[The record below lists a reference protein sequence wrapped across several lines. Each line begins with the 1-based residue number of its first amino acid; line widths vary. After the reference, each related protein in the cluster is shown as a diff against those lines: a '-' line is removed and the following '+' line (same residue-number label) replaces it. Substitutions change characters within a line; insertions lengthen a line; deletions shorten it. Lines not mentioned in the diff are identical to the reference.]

1 MTRKHWVYALVGI
14 AVLLGILAW
23 AFAPR
28 PVEVETASAEVGRF
42 EAGVEEDGKT
52 RLRENYVISAP
63 LAGLLTR
70 ITLKE
75 GDSVKAGANVAMIR
89 PAYAPL
95 QDERTLR
102 EQQARLEM
110 TRAQVDRIKARV
122 EAAEV
127 ALRRARN
134 DLARSEKL
142 AGQGFVAAS
151 RLESERLAALAAEK
165 ELDAAIAERDIARH
179 EVEQARAALMAVRN
193 PTTVSERGLA
203 VRAPVGGKVLRV
215 VQASEAVVPF
225 GTPLLELG
233 DLSTLEI
240 VAELLTADALQA
252 APGSSVLITRW
263 GGPPLAGRVRRV
275 EPAAFTKISALGVE
289 EQRVRVLIDIAS
301 PAETWRAL
309 GVGYRV
315 NVRIVTMA
323 VERVLKIPVSAVFP
337 IPQGKEQGRGMAV
350 YTVVDDRAR
359 LTPVQLG
366 ARNDAEAWVRAGIEQ
381 GAKVII
387 YPAAQVADGVRVQVR
402 STARAR

>member
-1 MTRKHWVYALVGI
+1 MTRKHWLYALIGT
-14 AVLLGILAW
+14 AVLLAIFGW

-28 PVEVETASAEVGRF
+28 PVEVETASAALGRF

-52 RLRENYVISAP
+52 RLRENYVVSAP

-75 GDSVKAGANVAMIR
+75 GDPVQAGADVAMIR

-102 EQQARLEM
+102 EQQARLAM
-110 TRAQVDRIKARV
+110 TRAQVDRVTARF
-122 EAAEV
+122 EAAQV

-151 RLESERLAALAAEK
+151 QLDSERLAALAAEK
-165 ELDAAIAERDIARH
+165 ERDAASAERNIARH

-193 PTTVSERGLA
+193 PAAVSERGLA

-252 APGSSVLITRW
+252 RPGSPVVITRW
-263 GGPPLAGRVRRV
+263 GGAPLAGRVRRV

-301 PAETWRAL
+301 PPDAWRAL

-315 NVRIVTMA
+315 NVRIVTTAMDG
-323 VERVLKIPVSAVFP
+323 VLKIPVSAVFP
-337 IPQGKEQGRGMAV
+337 IPQGKQQGRGMAV
-350 YTVVDDRAR
+350 YTVAEGRAH
-359 LTPVQLG
+359 LTPIELG
-366 ARNDAEAWVRAGIEQ
+366 ARNDGEAWVRAGIAQ
-381 GAKVII
+381 GAVVII
-387 YPAAQVADGVRVQVR
+387 YPAAQVADGIRVKVR
-402 STARAR
+402 STAPQR

>member
-1 MTRKHWVYALVGI
+1 MTRQHWLYALLGA
-14 AVLLGILAW
+14 AVLLAVFAW

-28 PVEVETASAEVGRF
+28 PVEVETGTAQLGRF

-52 RLRENYVISAP
+52 RLRDTYVVSAP

-75 GDSVKAGANVAMIR
+75 GDLVDAGASVAMIR

-102 EQQARLEM
+102 EQQARLAM
-110 TRAQVDRIKARV
+110 TQAQVDRVEARV
-122 EAAEV
+122 AAAEA

-134 DLARSEKL
+134 DLARSETL
-142 AGQGFVAAS
+142 ANQGFVAAS
-151 RLESERLAALAAEK
+151 RLEGERLAALAAQQ
-165 ELDAAIAERDIARH
+165 ELAAARAERDMAGH

-193 PTTVSERGLA
+193 PTSVGERGLA
-203 VRAPVGGKVLRV
+203 VRAPVGGRVLRV

-233 DLSTLEI
+233 DLSTLEV

-252 APGSSVLITRW
+252 KPGSPVLITRW
-263 GGPPLAGRVRRV
+263 GGAALAGRVRRV

-301 PAETWRAL
+301 PPEAWRAL

-315 NVRIVTMA
+315 NVRIVTLA
-323 VERVLKIPVSAVFP
+323 LDRVLKIPVSAVFP
-337 IPQGKEQGRGMAV
+337 VPQGNEQGRGMAV
-350 YTVVDDRAR
+350 YTVADGRAR

-366 ARNDAEAWVRAGIEQ
+366 ARNDAEAWVRAGLEQ
-381 GAKVII
+381 GAEVII
-387 YPAAQVADGVRVQVR
+387 YPGANVADGARVKVRT
-402 STARAR
+402 TAPRR

>member
-252 APGSSVLITRW
+252 APGSSVVITRW

>member
-1 MTRKHWVYALVGI
+1 MTRKHWLYALLGTAALL
-14 AVLLGILAW
+14 AVFAW

-28 PVEVETASAEVGRF
+28 PVEVETGTAQLGRF
-42 EAGVEEDGKT
+42 EASVEEDGKT
-52 RLRENYVISAP
+52 RLRDSYVVSAP

-75 GDSVKAGANVAMIR
+75 GDPVDAGANVAMIR

-102 EQQARLEM
+102 EQQARLAL
-110 TRAQVDRIKARV
+110 TRSQVERVDARV
-122 EAAEV
+122 AAAQV

-134 DLARSEKL
+134 DLARSEML

-151 RLESERLAALAAEK
+151 RLESERLAAQAAQQELAA
-165 ELDAAIAERDIARH
+165 ARAERDMAGH

-193 PTTVSERGLA
+193 PSSVSERGLA
-203 VRAPVGGKVLRV
+203 VRAPVGGQVLRV

-233 DLSTLEI
+233 DLSTLEV

-252 APGSSVLITRW
+252 KPGSPVVITRW
-263 GGPPLAGRVRRV
+263 GGAPLAGRVRRV

-289 EQRVRVLIDIAS
+289 EQRVRVLIDITS
-301 PAETWRAL
+301 PPDAWRAL

-315 NVRIVTMA
+315 NVRIVTLA
-323 VERVLKIPVSAVFP
+323 LDRVLKIPVSAVFP
-337 IPQGKEQGRGMAV
+337 VPQGTEQGRGMAV
-350 YTVVDDRAR
+350 YTVADGRAR

-366 ARNDAEAWVRAGIEQ
+366 ARNDAEAWVRAGLEQ
-381 GAKVII
+381 GAEVII
-387 YPAAQVADGVRVQVR
+387 YPGAQVADGARVRVR
-402 STARAR
+402 TTAPQR

>member
-1 MTRKHWVYALVGI
+1 MTRRHWLYAIL
-14 AVLLGILAW
+14 AATVLLAIFGW

-28 PVEVETASAEVGRF
+28 PVEVETAQAALGRF

-52 RLRENYVISAP
+52 RLRDNYVVSAP

-75 GDSVKAGANVAMIR
+75 GDAVEAGAVVAMVR

-95 QDERTLR
+95 MDERTLR
-102 EQQARLEM
+102 EQQARLAM
-110 TRAQVDRIKARV
+110 TQAQVDRTNARV
-122 EAAEV
+122 EAAGV

-142 AGQGFVAAS
+142 AGEGFVAAS
-151 RLESERLAALAAEK
+151 RLETERLAAMGAEK
-165 ELDAAIAERDIARH
+165 DLEAAHAERDIARH

-193 PTTVSERGLA
+193 PATVSARGLA
-203 VRAPVGGKVLRV
+203 VRAPVAGRVLRV

-233 DLSTLEI
+233 DLATLEV

-252 APGSSVLITRW
+252 KPGSPVIITRW
-263 GGPPLAGRVRRV
+263 GGPPLNGRVRRV

-301 PAETWRAL
+301 PPAAWRTL

-315 NVRIVTMA
+315 NVRIVTLA
-323 VERVLKIPVSAVFP
+323 LDRVLKIPVSAVFP
-337 IPQGKEQGRGMAV
+337 VPQGKEQGRGMAV
-350 YTVVDDRAR
+350 YTVVDGRAR
-359 LTPVQLG
+359 LAPVQLG
-366 ARNDAEAWVRAGIEQ
+366 ARNDAEAWVRAGLDP
-381 GAKVII
+381 GATVII
-387 YPAAQVADGVRVQVR
+387 YPAAQIADGVRVKVR
-402 STARAR
+402 STAPPR

>member
-1 MTRKHWVYALVGI
+1 MTRKHWLYAFAGIVVLI
-14 AVLLGILAW
+14 AVLAW

-28 PVEVETASAEVGRF
+28 PVEVETASAGFGRF

-52 RLRENYVISAP
+52 RLRENYVVSAP

-75 GDSVKAGANVAMIR
+75 GDPVEAGANVAMIR

-122 EAAEV
+122 EAAQV
-127 ALRRARN
+127 ALRRASN

-193 PTTVSERGLA
+193 PSTVSERGLS

-252 APGSSVLITRW
+252 APGSPVAITRW

-301 PAETWRAL
+301 PPDAWRAL

-315 NVRIVTMA
+315 NVRIITMA
-323 VERVLKIPVSAVFP
+323 MERVLKIPVSAVFP
-337 IPQGKEQGRGMAV
+337 VTQGPDQGRGMAV

-359 LTPVQLG
+359 LTPVQIG

-387 YPAAQVADGVRVQVR
+387 YPAAQVADGVRVEVR

>member
-1 MTRKHWVYALVGI
+1 MTRKHWIYAILGTV
-14 AVLLGILAW
+14 VLLAIFAW

-28 PVEVETASAEVGRF
+28 PVEVETGTARLGRF

-52 RLRENYVISAP
+52 RLRDNYVVSAP

-75 GDSVKAGANVAMIR
+75 GDRVEAGANVAMIR

-102 EQQARLEM
+102 EQQARLAM
-110 TRAQVDRIKARV
+110 TRAQVDRVNARA
-122 EAAEV
+122 EAAQV

-134 DLARSEKL
+134 DLARSETL

-151 RLESERLAALAAEK
+151 RLESERLAALAAQK
-165 ELDAAIAERDIARH
+165 ELDAARAERAIAGH
-179 EVEQARAALMAVRN
+179 EVEQARAALMAVSN
-193 PTTVSERGLA
+193 PASVSGRGLA
-203 VRAPVGGKVLRV
+203 VRAPVAGRVLRV

-233 DLSTLEI
+233 DLSTLEV

-252 APGSSVLITRW
+252 QAGSPVVITRW
-263 GGPPLAGRVRRV
+263 GGAPLAGRVRRV

-301 PAETWRAL
+301 PPEAWQAL

-315 NVRIVTMA
+315 NVRIVTLA
-323 VERVLKIPVSAVFP
+323 QDQVLKIPVSAVFP
-337 IPQGKEQGRGMAV
+337 IPQGNQQGRGMAV
-350 YTVVDDRAR
+350 YVVDGDRAR
-359 LTPVQLG
+359 LTPVELG
-366 ARNDAEAWVRAGIEQ
+366 ARNDAEAWVRAGLAQ
-381 GAKVII
+381 GARVII
-387 YPAAQVADGVRVQVR
+387 YPGAQVADGVRVKVR
-402 STARAR
+402 STAPAR

>member
-1 MTRKHWVYALVGI
+1 MTRTHWLYALAGT
-14 AVLLGILAW
+14 AVLLAIFGW

-28 PVEVETASAEVGRF
+28 PVEVETATADVGRF

-52 RLRENYVISAP
+52 RLRENYVVSAP

-75 GDSVKAGANVAMIR
+75 GDPVEAGAEVAMIR

-95 QDERTLR
+95 QDERTRR

-110 TRAQVDRIKARV
+110 TRAQVDRVKARV
-122 EAAEV
+122 DAAQV
-127 ALRRARN
+127 ALLRARN
-134 DLARSEKL
+134 DLTRSEKL

-165 ELDAAIAERDIARH
+165 DLDAAIAERDIARH
-179 EVEQARAALMAVRN
+179 EVEQARAALTAVRN
-193 PTTVSERGLA
+193 PATVSRRGLA

-233 DLSTLEI
+233 DLSTLEV

-252 APGSSVLITRW
+252 TPGSPVVITRW
-263 GGPPLAGRVRRV
+263 GGRPLAGRVRRV

-301 PAETWRAL
+301 PPDAWRAL

-315 NVRIVTMA
+315 NVRIITTA

-350 YTVVDDRAR
+350 YTVVGDRAR
-359 LTPVQLG
+359 LKTVELG
-366 ARNDAEAWVRAGIEQ
+366 ARNDAEAWVRGGIEQ
-381 GAKVII
+381 GAQVII

-402 STARAR
+402 STARGR